1 MSNGIEKKCS
11 EAAKKALELIGQGKP
26 VSQANEEFGEICGT
40 KLRYRNRA
48 DFIAMC
54 KFYASK

>member
-26 VSQANEEFGEICGT
+26 VIQANEAFGKICGT
-40 KLRYRNRA
+40 KLRYHNRA
-48 DFIAMC
+48 DFITMC